1 METSLNSDVYKE
13 EINKLRLCE
22 FKCNKILTVKRLGHM
37 KQQLVRGERYKITK
51 NKKKAKRKK
60 RKR

>member
-1 METSLNSDVYKE
+1 METSLNSDVYKV

-51 NKKKAKRKK
+51 NKKSKKEKRKQ
-60 RKR
+60 

>member
-1 METSLNSDVYKE
+1 METSLNSDVYKV

-22 FKCNKILTVKRLGHM
+22 FKCNKILSVKRLGHM

-51 NKKKAKRKK
+51 NKKSKKEK